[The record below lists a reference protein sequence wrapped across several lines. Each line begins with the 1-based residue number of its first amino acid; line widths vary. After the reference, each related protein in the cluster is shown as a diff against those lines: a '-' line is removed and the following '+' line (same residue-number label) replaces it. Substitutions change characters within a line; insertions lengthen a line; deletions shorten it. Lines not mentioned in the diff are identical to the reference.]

1 VFRCLTLA
9 AVQSSGKRRV
19 ATALRVTGYR
29 NHFLTLRIDSLPQ
42 SPPAEAAV
50 DGFIKAFVGAM
61 Q

>member
-1 VFRCLTLA
+1 LTLA
-9 AVQSSGKRRV
+9 AVQSSGKRQV
-19 ATALRVTGYR
+19 ATALRVTGYC